1 MFSGSI
7 HADANGRN
15 FFFYGRVLVYC
26 VYATFSISIHP
37 SVETGYFHVL
47 AIVNNAAVDMG
58 VHISLGDPVFVSFGY
73 MPGVGFLGHMIVLS

>member
-1 MFSGSI
+1 MLMQMAGTSFLWLSFGLLCICHIFHI
-7 HADANGRN
+7 HS
-15 FFFYGRVLVYC
+15 
-26 VYATFSISIHP
+26 SISGNL
-37 SVETGYFHVL
+37 GYFHVL

>member
-1 MFSGSI
+1 MLMQMAGTSFLWLSFGLLCICHIFNI
-7 HADANGRN
+7 HS
-15 FFFYGRVLVYC
+15 
-26 VYATFSISIHP
+26 SISGNL
-37 SVETGYFHVL
+37 GYFHVL